1 MTMDNDAYQ
10 NLRDTLQHEL
20 FPAFKSSAPF
30 YPPTEFLEDR
40 VVAQVAALEKL
51 YKHFE
56 RC

>member
-40 VVAQVAALEKL
+40 VVAQVAALERL